1 MEKPGD
7 KIKVITESEEFE
19 GILMPQERE
28 FLVIKLSNGYNIG
41 IDRNKIKDIKL
52 VSKREAKEQKAE
64 EIKEKKGLPT
74 ISILHT
80 GGTIASK
87 VDYNTG
93 GVVAKYTP
101 EELILKFPELNEI
114 ANIRSRLVANMM
126 SENMRFAHYNVMA
139 REIEKEINNGTKG
152 IIITHGTDTLH
163 YTAAALSFMLENLPV
178 PVILVGAQRSSDR
191 GSTDAAVN
199 IISAAV
205 LISNT
210 DFAGVG
216 ICMHESMDDKSCII
230 ISGTK
235 ARKMHSSRRD
245 AFRPVN
251 SKAIARI
258 NFEKKKVEVIS
269 DYRSMKNAVS
279 EKLIVKPFK
288 DSVKIGFIKSHPSF
302 YSQELLAYKGF
313 DGLVIEG
320 TGLGHMPIN
329 ASDEFTSENQEIKNA
344 LKELIDSGTTIAMST
359 QTLYG
364 RVQMNVYSVG
374 RELLDIGVIGNYS
387 DMTPETTFIKLSWVL
402 SNYKKDDVPEIMSKN
417 ICGELTERT
426 GEGTFLV

>member
-1 MEKPGD
+1 
-7 KIKVITESEEFE
+7 
-19 GILMPQERE
+19 
-28 FLVIKLSNGYNIG
+28 
-41 IDRNKIKDIKL
+41 
-52 VSKREAKEQKAE
+52 
-64 EIKEKKGLPT
+64 
-74 ISILHT
+74 
-80 GGTIASK
+80 
-87 VDYNTG
+87 
-93 GVVAKYTP
+93 
-101 EELILKFPELNEI
+101 
-114 ANIRSRLVANMM
+114 
-126 SENMRFAHYNVMA
+126 
-139 REIEKEINNGTKG
+139 
-152 IIITHGTDTLH
+152 
-163 YTAAALSFMLENLPV
+163 
-178 PVILVGAQRSSDR
+178 
-191 GSTDAAVN
+191 
-199 IISAAV
+199 
-205 LISNT
+205 
-210 DFAGVG
+210 
-216 ICMHESMDDKSCII
+216 
-230 ISGTK
+230 
-235 ARKMHSSRRD
+235 MHSSRRD

-279 EKLIVKPFK
+279 EKLIVRPFK